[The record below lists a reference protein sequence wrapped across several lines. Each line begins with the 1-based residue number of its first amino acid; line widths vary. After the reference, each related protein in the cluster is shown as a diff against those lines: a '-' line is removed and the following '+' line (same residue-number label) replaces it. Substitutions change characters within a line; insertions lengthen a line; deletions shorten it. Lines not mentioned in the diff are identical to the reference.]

1 MRRPWGMHFPMVNR
15 AAHLFDRART
25 CPEKTAIVFG
35 DANISFGA
43 LSERT
48 KAVAG
53 ALVLAGIKQG
63 AHVGVLIPSS
73 PDFIIVEQALFAI
86 GAVIT
91 PLNITCRSNELCH
104 AVETCDLSFLISTSD
119 LLAPFERGAMPAI
132 LESFISIDAVS
143 HEEAI
148 VSLPVLLGASSPI
161 GEPAHVSPSDLAM
174 LLLTSATTGKAKGV
188 MLSAA
193 NLAENYDRTPQ
204 WLGVDGSSVILCAL
218 PLYNT
223 FGLNQCINA
232 MVSAGATMILLPRF
246 DAAACIAAI
255 TTHSC
260 TFLPAVPTMLQKI
273 IDHPDAR
280 GGALASIT
288 RIMTGGAPVPASLL
302 RRVLDMAPH
311 AEVLTGYG
319 LTEGT
324 ALITL
329 TSVTLDADGEIERG
343 RTIGRVLDGMTLG
356 IMTAAGTLAPSGSV
370 GEIVIRG
377 PNVMQGYYRSPQETA
392 TALADGWLHS
402 GDIGYID
409 DSGHIYIV
417 DRLKDVIIRGGQNI
431 YPADIEEVLY
441 GVAGVAEAA
450 VVGMDDALMGEVPVA
465 FVASQP
471 GHTVDVSSLLELCAA
486 RLASYKRPVA
496 IHMCDELPKG
506 PTGKILR
513 RALKQSTRAD
523 A

>member
-1 MRRPWGMHFPMVNR
+1 MANR
-15 AAHLFDRART
+15 SAHLFDRARE

-35 DANISFGA
+35 DAHINFGELA
-43 LSERT
+43 DRT

-53 ALVLAGIKQG
+53 ALVLAGVRQG
-63 AHVGVLIPSS
+63 QHVGILIPSS
-73 PDFIIVEQALFAI
+73 PDFIVVEQALFAI

-91 PLNITCRSNELCH
+91 PLNISYRSNELCH
-104 AVETCDLSFLISTSD
+104 AVETCDLSFLISNSA
-119 LLAPFERGAMPAI
+119 LLAPLEIGSMPDI
-132 LESFISIDAVS
+132 IESLISIDAES
-143 HEEAI
+143 HEDKI
-148 VSLPVLLGASSPI
+148 FSLPALLATSTSIAEPVQVAS
-161 GEPAHVSPSDLAM
+161 SDLAM

-193 NLAENYDRTPQ
+193 NLAENYDRTPE
-204 WLGVDGSSVILCAL
+204 WLGLDRTSVILCAL

-232 MVSAGATMILLPRF
+232 MLLTGATMVLLPRF
-246 DAAACIAAI
+246 DAAACITAI
-255 TTHSC
+255 DKHRC

-273 IDHPDAR
+273 IDRPDACDM
-280 GGALASIT
+280 ALASIT
-288 RIMTGGAPVPASLL
+288 RIMTGGAPVPAPLL
-302 RRVLDMAPH
+302 RRVLNIAPE

-324 ALITL
+324 ALVTL
-329 TSVTLDADGEIERG
+329 TPVRLGADGEVEHG

-356 IMTAAGTLAPSGSV
+356 IMAEGGALVPPGST

-377 PNVMQGYYRSPQETA
+377 PNVMQGYYRSPDDTA
-392 TALADGWLHS
+392 IALADGWLHS

-409 DSGHIYIV
+409 DSGHAYIV

-450 VVGMDDALMGEVPVA
+450 VVGIDDAMLGEVPAA
-465 FVASQP
+465 FVAPQS
-471 GHTVDVSSLLELCAA
+471 GCTIEISNLFERCAA
-486 RLASYKRPVA
+486 QLAPYKRPVT
-496 IHMCDELPKG
+496 IHLCDELPKG

-513 RALKQSTRAD
+513 RALKRSTLAD